1 MTKLVRIGPV
11 ATAGQGASR
20 ALRRSFGAFPLTPS
34 PPALNSGKFGINYE
48 TVSFRRKVL
57 EPVLRITSTPLRGCP
72 TLTHSVDAAV
82 PSYIVGDP
90 LRLVQVLTN
99 LITNAQKVRRER
111 VSGIGR
117 ADPSTPT
124 RSSRPR
130 AAVSRWR

>member
-1 MTKLVRIGPV
+1 MRRRC
-11 ATAGQGASR
+11 AGT
-20 ALRRSFGAFPLTPS
+20 TPS
-34 PPALNSGKFGINYE
+34 LSVGDFPALTRTPPALNSGKFGINYE

-72 TLTHSVDAAV
+72 TLKHSVDAAV
-82 PSYIVGDP
+82 PSHIVGDP